1 MNETAWNSQ
10 AAKYLIKIHYSIESI
25 FASFYDITGV
35 QRKELKNGL
44 TFQDFTERHVAKVN
58 LSRKHQSSN
67 KINFPVA
74 DFFFNRKEED

>member
-1 MNETAWNSQ
+1 MNERAWNSL
-10 AAKYLIKIHYSIESI
+10 ATECLIEVHYSIEYI
-25 FASFYDITGV
+25 FASFPDITRV
-35 QRKELKNGL
+35 HRKELTNGL

-58 LSRKHQSSN
+58 LPRKHQSSN

>member
-10 AAKYLIKIHYSIESI
+10 ATECLIKIHCSIEYI
-25 FASFYDITGV
+25 FASFPDITEV
-35 QRKELKNGL
+35 HRKELKNGL
-44 TFQDFTERHVAKVN
+44 TFQDFTERHVAKLN

-74 DFFFNRKEED
+74 DFFSNPKEEE